1 MKSKINKKVIKN
13 AIVALD
19 DVISSESDS
28 DLISPPTGV
37 EEVNKVAE
45 TFRCCSNCL
54 YSEVD
59 DPEHVHADLCNIR
72 SSTEVKRRFINKFCG
87 LYEVTPEYRML
98 NTWGKH
104 KNKNGDCPYYDSG
117 ADDTNYKT
125 RKVRR
130 SLSSIIESFTP
141 TLYEDCGTNIQRD
154 IRKMSVFDTWFT
166 IICLGSCLITF
177 IMAMVLNVVMP
188 NISEFSG
195 IYENTQE
202 YRRAANWSELHS
214 E

>member
-104 KNKNGDCPYYDSG
+104 KNKNGDCPYYDPG
-117 ADDTNYKT
+117 AAATHDKPIDKLIVGVSRFFDEPMLVWFSSTLILLIIWIVQVILHFRTDTCVVT
-125 RKVRR
+125 IFG
-130 SLSSIIESFTP
+130 SLTSQFLT
-141 TLYEDCGTNIQRD
+141 
-154 IRKMSVFDTWFT
+154 
-166 IICLGSCLITF
+166 
-177 IMAMVLNVVMP
+177 
-188 NISEFSG
+188 
-195 IYENTQE
+195 
-202 YRRAANWSELHS
+202 
-214 E
+214 